1 MSSNSTSNITN
12 SKPFTRLQ
20 QQQQQLNTEE
30 SDGSTKSDSSKKRP
44 RSPSKIRQNRSK
56 MTKPTASSESDDHG
70 LVLPSE
76 KLAYIMNQLAKIDK
90 IDDLAASMKR
100 LEERMDESEK
110 QIADIKES
118 ISASNKRF
126 KTLRKSTSKIH
137 NELEALKRENNQLAQ
152 QSLRNEFA
160 IFGLPT
166 FESSKSESVV
176 NSLAKVSNVNFSLR
190 DLKSFRPFPLK
201 SDKKQCVIRGE
212 FYNEQLKA
220 NFMSSCRA
228 KTPITVEDIFELA
241 QDDTR
246 RGKQVFVTHQLSRS
260 NQLIKSE
267 ARRQKAK
274 GKLAQVWEDHGKVL
288 VRLEDNSPSIHIL
301 SMQQLMEMI
310 TSNNGSE
317 TDDDDEPMDQQ

>member
-20 QQQQQLNTEE
+20 QQQQQLNAEE
-30 SDGSTKSDSSKKRP
+30 SDGSTKSDSSKKRL

-56 MTKPTASSESDDHG
+56 MTKQSASNDSDAQE
-70 LVLPSE
+70 LVLPSD

-90 IDDLAASMKR
+90 IDDLATSMKR
-100 LEERMDESEK
+100 LEERMDVNEK
-110 QIADIKES
+110 QMADLKES
-118 ISASNKRF
+118 LSGTNKRF

-166 FESSKSESVV
+166 FEPSESDSVV
-176 NSLAKVSNVNFSLR
+176 KSLAKVSNVNFSLR
-190 DLKSFRPFPLK
+190 DLKSFRPVPLK
-201 SDKKQCVIRGE
+201 SNKQQCVIRGE
-212 FYNEQLKA
+212 FYNEQLKV
-220 NFMSSCRA
+220 NFMSGFRA
-228 KTPITVEDIFELA
+228 KAPITVEDIFDLA

-246 RGKQVFVTHQLSRS
+246 RGKQVFVSHQLTRS

-274 GKLAQVWEDHGKVL
+274 GKLAQVWEDRGKVL
-288 VRLEDNSPSIHIL
+288 VRLEDSSPSTHIL

-317 TDDDDEPMDQQ
+317 TDDDIEPMDQQ